1 MSSSAIAAGNVREH
15 KAELNKSRGRET
27 SSNQAS
33 QIWDIVYGVAM
44 KMRKT
49 QTVIPASAGI
59 HRVSMQDSNPAGAMA
74 TNQSISLA
82 VAIRPARD
90 RPKTTHMKDRV
101 AASNV

>member
-49 QTVIPASAGI
+49 QTVIPACAGI
-59 HRVSMQDSNPAGAMA
+59 HRVSLTRHQSRWSDGDKPINLSGRRKPAGAGQ
-74 TNQSISLA
+74 T
-82 VAIRPARD
+82 
-90 RPKTTHMKDRV
+90 
-101 AASNV
+101 